1 MLRRYPPL
9 ELAPSPASD
18 PTSLMPHLSTART
31 FGSFRVR
38 TPMAVPGMRMGGTF
52 NPPHS
57 GHLVVA
63 ATAMKRLQL
72 DAVWWLVTPGNPL
85 KVNGGLPP
93 IEARMAACRTLARHP
108 RMHVTAF
115 EAELGAPYTAV
126 TTAFLARR
134 HRGVRFVWLMGADN
148 LAGFH
153 RWQNWRGIAATMPI
167 AVVDRPNWRL
177 KAVSS
182 PAAAALARTRWSE
195 ARARGLTS
203 GSRWS
208 DVSMP
213 RPGWVLLSTRL
224 SPESSTELRA
234 KVEARVAKATLV
246 GAIEEARVNARV
258 DAGGSAGATG
268 PGSGAGPAA
277 VHNAKS

>member
-1 MLRRYPPL
+1 
-9 ELAPSPASD
+9 
-18 PTSLMPHLSTART
+18 MPHLSTART
-31 FGSFRVR
+31 FGSLRVR
-38 TPMAVPGMRMGGTF
+38 TPMAVPGMRIGVMGGTF

-63 ATAMKRLQL
+63 ASAMKRLQL

-93 IEARMAACRTLARHP
+93 IEARMAACRALARHP

-203 GSRWS
+203 GRLWS
-208 DVSMP
+208 GVSMP

-234 KVEARVAKATLV
+234 RVEARV
-246 GAIEEARVNARV
+246 EARVVEAGARV

-268 PGSGAGPAA
+268 SGSGACPAA
-277 VHNAKS
+277 AHSAKS